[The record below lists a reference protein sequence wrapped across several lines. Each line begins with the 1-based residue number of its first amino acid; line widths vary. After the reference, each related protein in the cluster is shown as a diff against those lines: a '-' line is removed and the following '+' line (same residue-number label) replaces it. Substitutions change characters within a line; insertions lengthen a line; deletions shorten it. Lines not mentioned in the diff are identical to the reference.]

1 MKKKDSYFDSVGGN
15 GVRVFSEWNN
25 GKFGTITVDDFY
37 NIKFQELDESSYN
50 QCEDFI
56 YMPIGE
62 SRIIGGGI
70 IGYWLAMRKGIFQ
83 NSQIFRS
90 YLDWE
95 IENHVRIH
103 GQDPDSWKRD
113 LRAEGIDA
121 CETFEQAWECAFES
135 FKEYFSES
143 DVSYLTELKK
153 QFLDYL
159 NYCRKHPELP
169 KTLDEARAVI
179 ASKDK
184 EIARLREEIARLKNE
199 NEELNKKLE
208 TSVSDDV
215 LEEQSCSL
223 MCDTKMIID
232 TLDIL
237 FKQKK
242 SIRDYSP
249 QNALASIFSK
259 FTGLKPKT
267 FVNEFGASHTF
278 TVKRQ
283 VEQAK
288 EINSYFAQLGIKE
301 MLKTEKS

>member
-62 SRIIGGGI
+62 YRIIGGGI

-95 IENHVRIH
+95 IENHVRVH
-103 GQDPDSWKRD
+103 GQDPDSWNRD

-121 CETFEQAWECAFES
+121 CETFEQAWERAFES

-169 KTLDEARAVI
+169 KTLDEARTVI

-184 EIARLREEIARLKNE
+184 EIVRLREELDKQKDAERKIRANLQAGLDDIFVTGRDSEDHKKDFIDFLLTRPKPTDITGRVNSLTGAQLLNKDKVKRPLYKLLNE
-199 NEELNKKLE
+199 NG
-208 TSVSDDV
+208 
-215 LEEQSCSL
+215 
-223 MCDTKMIID
+223 I
-232 TLDIL
+232 
-237 FKQKK
+237 
-242 SIRDYSP
+242 YSP
-249 QNALASIFSK
+249 KESTWNKQ
-259 FTGLKPKT
+259 
-267 FVNEFGASHTF
+267 
-278 TVKRQ
+278 VKGDR
-283 VEQAK
+283 
-288 EINSYFAQLGIKE
+288 N
-301 MLKTEKS
+301 